1 MVQPTTMDASPSPS
15 DNADLRL
22 GFLIYQRYRKIPEEI
37 GESLSSAATVTG
49 INISELKM
57 RLTGPGLGVLTINR
71 PMEELKRCAADLK
84 NLGLK
89 TAIIEKSLI
98 KKNRLPVSAK
108 KINLSD
114 SAMEFEDVNGES
126 LFRIN
131 DQTNLLIIITDLSG
145 QSVRQLM
152 TAMAYTGNAV
162 CPKFEDSLKKIS
174 IAKPAAIFFALNTSP
189 VTGVYVDADTFSFM
203 GLNEKLTHAKG
214 TNFRVM
220 VNQAMSLARSCVTD
234 ENFGISLLPGASPD
248 WNSDKGAIEKELGR
262 YAGYMVT
269 AASNQLISNKSGIPD
284 QEQAQGGP
292 SKNDPMD
299 DDAADHD
306 ENPVLTKGLKPPP
319 DVTDSRLVSFFQTSM
334 PEIIAGL
341 IVLLSPASLFM
352 SGIKSIGNHHFFW
365 KAAAGTSVVLAGF
378 LMFCY
383 AVLMLYYRRM
393 IENTPTSKIRS
404 LSMGM
409 VELYG
414 KTRLYYDLRA
424 SATQTPC
431 VYYECKYYKFKK
443 TGDSA
448 SWSLTRSVSSG
459 KIPFYMEDDTGR
471 VLINPKG
478 AVFKIPL
485 TSQSFSG
492 SYIPSLSLQLHDP
505 NAKVVENLIP
515 PGVRVY
521 VLGSAQIERH
531 GQDIKSKIIDKLR
544 RLKQNLEVLNHYD
557 ANGDGQLDV
566 NEWEAAR
573 QDATTQVYA
582 ESLADASMNAET
594 VVIEKP
600 RFGLLPFIVA
610 DSEKGLVRHLM
621 FRTWIFLAGGW
632 VVVIFGVR
640 FLVRLFGV

>member
-1 MVQPTTMDASPSPS
+1 MVQSTTIGASPSPS
-15 DNADLRL
+15 GGTDSRM
-22 GFLIYQRYRKIPEEI
+22 GFLIYQKYRKIPENI
-37 GESLSSAATVTG
+37 RESLNEAAAITG
-49 INISELKM
+49 INVTELKM
-57 RLTGPGLGVLTINR
+57 RLTGPGLGALTINR

-84 NLGLK
+84 TLGLK

-98 KKNRLPVSAK
+98 KKNGLPAPAK
-108 KINLSD
+108 KINLSKTSLD
-114 SAMEFEDVNGES
+114 FEDTNGEL

-131 DQTNLLIIITDLSG
+131 KETDLLIIITDLSG

-174 IAKPAAIFFALNTSP
+174 IAKPAAVFFALNSSP
-189 VTGVYVDADTFSFM
+189 ATGVYVDADTFSFM
-203 GLNEKLTHAKG
+203 GLNEKMTHAKG

-220 VNQAMSLARSCVTD
+220 VSEAISLARSCVTD

-262 YAGYMVT
+262 YAGYIVT
-269 AASNQLISNKSGIPD
+269 AAENKLVSDRNVILDQDSARSGSSP
-284 QEQAQGGP
+284 
-292 SKNDPMD
+292 NDPTD
-299 DDAADHD
+299 DDTADHSGD
-306 ENPVLTKGLKPPP
+306 PVLTKGLKPPP
-319 DVTDSRLVSFFQTSM
+319 DVKDSRLVSFFQTSM
-334 PEIIAGL
+334 PEIIAGF
-341 IVLLSPASLFM
+341 IVLFSPVSLFM
-352 SGIKSIGNHHFFW
+352 SGARSIGHHPFFW
-365 KAAAGTSVVLAGF
+365 KAATGFSVVLAGF
-378 LMFCY
+378 LMVSY

-393 IENTPTSKIRS
+393 IENMPTSKIRS

-409 VELYG
+409 VELSG

-431 VYYECKYYKFKK
+431 VYYECHYFKYKK

-448 SWSLTRSVSSG
+448 RWSLTRSVSSG

-492 SYIPSLSLQLHDP
+492 SYIPALSLQLHDP
-505 NAKVVENLIP
+505 NSKVVENLIP
-515 PGVRVY
+515 PGVRIY

-531 GQDIKSKIIDKLR
+531 GQDTKSKIIDKLR
-544 RLKQNLEVLNHYD
+544 LLKQNPDVLNHYD
-557 ANGDGQLDV
+557 ANGDGQVDV
-566 NEWEAAR
+566 NEWESAR
-573 QDATTQVYA
+573 QDVTTQVYA
-582 ESLADASMNAET
+582 ESLADASTNAET

-632 VVVIFGVR
+632 VVVIFGVK